1 MTKGDYPVN
10 RRRSDRTVD
19 ERNRQL
25 PVEDGSGESGYSLY
39 DDFFMAFSALIVV
52 MQTILAVLVFARKVN
67 DGSICATR
75 VACEEGALLS

>member
-1 MTKGDYPVN
+1 MSPSASGSF
-10 RRRSDRTVD
+10 RSKMGGIRV
-19 ERNRQL
+19 Q
-25 PVEDGSGESGYSLY
+25 PY

-75 VACEEGALLS
+75 VACEERALLS